1 MLLVA
6 AGAIFGHV
14 DGARAD
20 DARPGDDVLM
30 SRLDKTHLAYVITGE
45 PDVDRLSDRGLQGLS
60 DYLYYRT
67 TLEPGDPVGVDISKD
82 ELAVFPILYWP
93 VHATAKMPSEETIS
107 RIDAY
112 MRAGG
117 TVLFDTQDQESAM
130 TAMGRVSPNTERLR
144 AILAN
149 IDVPPLEP
157 VPSDHVLTKAFYLLN
172 DFPGR
177 YSGGALWV
185 EASDAEAK
193 NDRPVQAGDG
203 VSTILITENDL
214 AGAWAT
220 DDSGAYMFPTVPA
233 DPRQRE
239 LAFRAGVNIV
249 MYVMTGNY
257 KADQVHVPALLE
269 RLGQ

>member
-1 MLLVA
+1 
-6 AGAIFGHV
+6 
-14 DGARAD
+14 
-20 DARPGDDVLM
+20 
-30 SRLDKTHLAYVITGE
+30 
-45 PDVDRLSDRGLQGLS
+45 
-60 DYLYYRT
+60 
-67 TLEPGDPVGVDISKD
+67 
-82 ELAVFPILYWP
+82 
-93 VHATAKMPSEETIS
+93 
-107 RIDAY
+107 
-112 MRAGG
+112 
-117 TVLFDTQDQESAM
+117 
-130 TAMGRVSPNTERLR
+130 
-144 AILAN
+144 
-149 IDVPPLEP
+149 
-157 VPSDHVLTKAFYLLN
+157 VLTKAFYLLN